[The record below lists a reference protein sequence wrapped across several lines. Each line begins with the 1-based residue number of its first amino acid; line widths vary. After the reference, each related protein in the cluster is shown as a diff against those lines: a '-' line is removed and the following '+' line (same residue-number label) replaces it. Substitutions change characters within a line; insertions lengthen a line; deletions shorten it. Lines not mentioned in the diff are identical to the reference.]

1 MKLRKDA
8 HTKTIHLVLVNRRS
22 KLNGMLVIMNLKW
35 FISSMKSVVL
45 SKSPLILS
53 FGWSRLTFSKNFSFV
68 DSDKYLETSK
78 NILIIIIITRFSK
91 KYDLNLILFVYYFYS
106 TRISFIV
113 PISVL
118 KKTFYW
124 MKIIIVFYFF
134 FHFS

>member
-1 MKLRKDA
+1 
-8 HTKTIHLVLVNRRS
+8 
-22 KLNGMLVIMNLKW
+22 
-35 FISSMKSVVL
+35 MKSVVL

-118 KKTFYW
+118 KKTFY
-124 MKIIIVFYFF
+124 
-134 FHFS
+134 